1 MNHTVRAL
9 IPFLFCSLASAQ
21 VNKSNLT
28 GIVRDATGAAIP
40 EASIRLTNTETGAAR
55 VETSDAS
62 GFYRFTLVD
71 RGVYKLEAE
80 RTGFKRFQ
88 QTGVELQTGETTTV
102 DITLTLGEVAE
113 SVTVSGES
121 AALRTET
128 GALGTTVNAQVIN
141 ELPLIGRN
149 PYVFLTL
156 SPGIQ
161 YTGDPGALN
170 PWDVAGPSAF
180 AASGAEARTEFLL
193 DGIPNMGTT
202 NVSLSPSPDAT
213 QEMRVQT
220 SAYDAEFGH
229 SGASFVNVSTK
240 SGTNQY
246 HGTAYWYL
254 RNDNLNANSFF
265 NNRIGARKNEFK
277 QNTYGASFGGPFW
290 LPKVYNGKD
299 RTHYFFNFEGT
310 QIRGNAFA
318 RAIVPTDRERG
329 GDFSQTF
336 NRAGAPYLIF
346 DPATTRAEGNGFVRT
361 PFAGGVIPT
370 ARFDPVTVN
379 ALKYYPRPNMTPQS
393 GSLDNFQNPQISG
406 RKWASL
412 ASRVDHQINASQ
424 SLFFRYGWNHRADPS
439 SAFYGDACCRPAGN
453 PTDGQDEFERGNIGA
468 GAGYTWVLSPRMV
481 FDARIGYTRYFDAN
495 IMYGSGFDIAQ
506 LGFPDSF
513 SRNVAF
519 ANFPRFAML
528 DGDVQNLGAGRVPSS
543 TYNNVY
549 NPLFNFH
556 YTAGRH
562 AMKWG
567 YRYMV
572 TQQNSF
578 GPNRSAGIFNFGRA
592 FTQGP
597 NATAVSA
604 NAGHDFAAFL
614 LGTPNSG
621 SVDIN
626 ASPALQSSYHGV
638 YFQDDWKATT
648 RLTLNVGLRAEH
660 ENGTTD
666 RFNRGNAG
674 LDFAVASPL
683 ETQAKANYARQP
695 IPELAALNVKGGLR
709 FLATDKTPREHL
721 NMPKVI
727 WAPRFGYAYKVTERL
742 VTRGGYGIFYAPN
755 VISNYRLDGFSLATQ
770 MVTSLDNNLT
780 PQNTLRNP
788 FPNGLVRPPGA
799 TGGLLTAVGQ
809 NITAGGASGDNYLPR
824 YLHGMN
830 QQFSQGFQVVLP
842 GDFSIQAAYVG
853 SMNQRLTVTRNIN
866 QYGNEF
872 LPLATRLNARV
883 PNPFFGVVTD
893 TTSALSQATTTVS
906 QLLRPFPQY
915 TGVTQSSLP
924 YGRSWYHSAQVE
936 ISKRMANGLYFGIA
950 YTNSKLLE
958 ATSYLNPNDAKLE
971 RVISDSDRPQR
982 LVVHGLYGLPFGT
995 GKRFA
1000 NTANPVVK
1008 RIVSD
1013 WQVNWVYTAQGG
1025 APLAFG
1031 SAERV
1036 SRSTN
1041 NPHDVDRYFDTTQFV
1056 AQQPFTLRYTSS
1068 RSADLRAPGINK
1080 WDITIQKSVVVR
1092 EGMSFKVQGELYN
1105 AFNKTHLGTPNT
1117 TVTAQQFGRITGTF
1131 LNPREV
1137 QISGRFTF

>member
-1 MNHTVRAL
+1 MYHACRAT
-9 IPFLFCSLASAQ
+9 FLLLFPALLAAQ

-40 EASIRLTNTETGAAR
+40 QAAIRLTNTETGAAR
-55 VETSDAS
+55 AETSDDT

-71 RGVYKLEAE
+71 RGTYRIEAE
-80 RTGFKRFQ
+80 RTGFKRFAQ
-88 QTGVELQTGETTTV
+88 NGVELQTGETTTV
-102 DITLTLGEVAE
+102 DIVLPLGEVSE
-113 SVTVSGES
+113 SVTVTGE
-121 AALRTET
+121 AATLRTET
-128 GALGTTVNAQVIN
+128 GALGTTVNSQVLN

-180 AASGAEARTEFLL
+180 AASGAEAKTEFLL

-229 SGASFVNVSTK
+229 SGASFVNVSTR

-265 NNRIGARKNEFK
+265 NNRVGALKNEFK

-290 LPKVYNGKD
+290 IPKLYNGKD
-299 RTHYFFNFEGT
+299 RTHYFFNYEGT
-310 QIRGNAFA
+310 QIRGTAFA
-318 RAIVPTDRERG
+318 RAIVPTALERS
-329 GDFSQTF
+329 GDFSQSF
-336 NRAGAPYLIF
+336 DRAGRQFLIF
-346 DPATTRAEGNGFVRT
+346 DPASTRPEGAGFTRS
-361 PFAGGVIPT
+361 PFAGNVIPA
-370 ARFDPVTVN
+370 ARFDPVSVN
-379 ALKYYPRPNMTPQS
+379 ALAYYPRPNLTPTS
-393 GSLDNFQNPQISG
+393 GDLRNFQNPQISG
-406 RKWASL
+406 RRWGSL
-412 ASRVDHQINASQ
+412 ASRVDHQLNQSQ
-424 SLFFRYGWNHRADPS
+424 SLFFRYGWNHRTDPS
-439 SAFYGDACCRPAGN
+439 SAFYGEDCCRPAGN
-453 PTDGQDEFERGNIGA
+453 PTDGQDEFARGNIGA
-468 GAGYTWVLSPRMV
+468 GAGYTFVVSPRLV
-481 FDARIGYTRYFDAN
+481 FDARVGFTRYFDAN
-495 IMYGSGFDIAQ
+495 IMYGAGFDISK
-506 LGFPDSF
+506 LGFPDAF
-513 SRNVAF
+513 SKSVAF
-519 ANFPRFAML
+519 ATFPRFAMS
-528 DGDVQNLGAGRVPSS
+528 DFDVENLGAGRVSSS
-543 TYNNVY
+543 TFINVY

-578 GPNRSAGIFNFGRA
+578 APNRSGGIFNFGRA

-597 NATAVSA
+597 NPTLVSP

-621 SVDIN
+621 SADIN

-638 YFQDDWKATT
+638 YFQDDWKITT
-648 RLTLNVGLRAEH
+648 RLALNLGLRAEH
-660 ENGTTD
+660 ENGTSD

-683 ETQAKANYARQP
+683 EAQAAANYARQP

-721 NMPKVI
+721 NMPAVI
-727 WAPRFGYAYKVTERL
+727 WAPRFGYAYKVNNWL
-742 VTRGGYGIFYAPN
+742 VARGGYGLFYAPN
-755 VISNYRLDGFSLATQ
+755 VIANYRLDGFSLATQ

-780 PQNTLRNP
+780 PFNTLRNP

-799 TGGLLTAVGQ
+799 SAGLLTGVGQ
-809 NITAGGASGDNYLPR
+809 SITAGGASLGNYLPN
-824 YLHGMN
+824 YLHGLN
-830 QQFSQGFQVVLP
+830 QNFSQGFQAVLP
-842 GDFSIQAAYVG
+842 GDLSIQAAYVG
-853 SMNQRLTVTRNIN
+853 SLNQRLTVTRNIN
-866 QYGNEF
+866 QYPDQF
-872 LPLATRLNARV
+872 LPLNTRLNARV
-883 PNPFFGVVTD
+883 ANPFAGVITD
-893 TTSALSQATTTVS
+893 TTSALSQPTTTVL

-936 ISKRMANGLYFGIA
+936 ISKRMANGVYFGIA
-950 YTNSKLLE
+950 YTNSKLME
-958 ATSYLNPNDAKLE
+958 ATSYLNPNSAKLE
-971 RVISDSDRPQR
+971 KVISDSDRPQR
-982 LVVHGLYGLPFGT
+982 LVVHGLYELPFGP
-995 GKRFA
+995 GKPMLA
-1000 NTANPVVK
+1000 SSHPVVK
-1008 RIVSD
+1008 RIVGN
-1013 WQVNWVYTAQGG
+1013 WQVNWVFTAQSG
-1025 APLAFG
+1025 APLAFAN
-1031 SAERV
+1031 AERV
-1036 SRSTN
+1036 SVSTN
-1041 NPHDVDRYFDTTQFV
+1041 NPFGVNRYFDTAQFTP
-1056 AQQPFTLRYTSS
+1056 QQPFTLRASSS
-1068 RSADLRAPGINK
+1068 RTADLRAPGINK
-1080 WDITIQKSVVVR
+1080 WDITVQKSIVVR
-1092 EGMSFKVQGELYN
+1092 EGISFKVQGEFYN
-1105 AFNKTHLGTPNT
+1105 AFNRTHFGTPNT
-1117 TVTAQQFGRITGTF
+1117 TVTSTQFGSITGTF